1 MWCVLA
7 KIFLLKH
14 LYQWHWIS
22 SAICLVGILLFSVTG
37 ITLNHAAQIE
47 AKPKIELTQTATP
60 IKINKQLQQL
70 TQISHPVLPKNIEQW
85 LRTQH
90 GIRLSDESQL
100 EWSADEVYIS
110 LPKAGGDAWARFS
123 LTDAQFEYESTSRG
137 LVSLFNDLHKGRH
150 TGVAWQWFIDIFALA
165 CLVFSLT
172 GFFILQQHARRR
184 PMVWPLVGAGLVVPA
199 LLMVF
204 FVHF

>member
-7 KIFLLKH
+7 KVSLLKY

-22 SAICLVGILLFSVTG
+22 SAICLVGILLFAITG
-37 ITLNHAAQIE
+37 ITLNHATQIE
-47 AKPKIELTQTATP
+47 AKPKIELVQTATP
-60 IKINKQLQQL
+60 IKINQQLQQL
-70 TQISHPVLPKNIEQW
+70 TQQASPLLPKNIEQW
-85 LRTQH
+85 LRTQY
-90 GIRLSDESQL
+90 GISLSDESQI
-100 EWSADEVYIS
+100 EWSTDEVYIS

-123 LTDAQFEYESTSRG
+123 LNNAQFEYESTSRG
-137 LVSLFNDLHKGRH
+137 VISLVNDLHKGRH
-150 TGVAWQWFIDIFALA
+150 TGLVWQWFIDVFALA

-184 PMVWPLVGAGLVVPA
+184 PMVWPLVGAGLVIPA
-199 LLMVF
+199 LLVVF

>member
-7 KIFLLKH
+7 KVSLLKY

-22 SAICLVGILLFSVTG
+22 SAICLVGILLFAITG
-37 ITLNHAAQIE
+37 ITLNHATQIE
-47 AKPKIELTQTATP
+47 AKPKIELVQTATP
-60 IKINKQLQQL
+60 IKINQQLQQL
-70 TQISHPVLPKNIEQW
+70 TQQASPLLPKNIEQW
-85 LRTQH
+85 LRTQY
-90 GIRLSDESQL
+90 GISLSDESQI
-100 EWSADEVYIS
+100 EWSTDEVYIS

-123 LTDAQFEYESTSRG
+123 LNNAQFEYESTSRG
-137 LVSLFNDLHKGRH
+137 IISLVNDLHKGRH
-150 TGVAWQWFIDIFALA
+150 TGLVWQWFIDVFALA

-184 PMVWPLVGAGLVVPA
+184 PMVWPLVGAGLVIPA
-199 LLMVF
+199 LLVVF

>member
-7 KIFLLKH
+7 KVSLLKY

-22 SAICLVGILLFSVTG
+22 SAICLVGILLFAITG
-37 ITLNHAAQIE
+37 ITLNHATQIE
-47 AKPKIELTQTATP
+47 AKPKIELVQTATP
-60 IKINKQLQQL
+60 IKINQQLQQL
-70 TQISHPVLPKNIEQW
+70 TQQASPLLPKNIEQW

-90 GIRLSDESQL
+90 GISLSDESQI
-100 EWSADEVYIS
+100 EWSTDEVYIS

-123 LTDAQFEYESTSRG
+123 LNNAQFEYESTSRG
-137 LVSLFNDLHKGRH
+137 IISLVNDLHKGRH
-150 TGVAWQWFIDIFALA
+150 TGLVWQWFIDVFALA

-184 PMVWPLVGAGLVVPA
+184 PMVWPLVGAGLVIPA
-199 LLMVF
+199 LLVVF